1 MGFELRTSG
10 IGSNRSTNWATTI
23 ALKKRF
29 ITMFTMM
36 YIYCP
41 KQNLS
46 QVSILHGYVLFFIYR
61 LLCKFT
67 SFNLHKAFYF

>member
-1 MGFELRTSG
+1 
-10 IGSNRSTNWATTI
+10 
-23 ALKKRF
+23 
-29 ITMFTMM
+29 M